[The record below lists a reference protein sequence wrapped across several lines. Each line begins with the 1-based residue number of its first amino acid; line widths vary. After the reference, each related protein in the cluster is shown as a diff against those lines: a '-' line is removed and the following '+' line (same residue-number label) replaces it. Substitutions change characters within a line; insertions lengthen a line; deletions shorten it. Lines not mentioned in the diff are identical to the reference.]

1 MMKRTAGRKKTF
13 WVDISKEMVNCV
25 SSVIKICKTSHF
37 ESQLLEVFWFKC
49 RANFR
54 QSISS
59 QAQETLSLQMTLNTF
74 VLVHEDILKSRSFYT
89 KELTVGNQI

>member
-1 MMKRTAGRKKTF
+1 M
-13 WVDISKEMVNCV
+13 VDKLKEMISCG
-25 SSVIKICKTSHF
+25 SSVIKICKTSRF
-37 ESQLLEVFWFKC
+37 ESQLFEVFWFKY

-74 VLVHEDILKSRSFYT
+74 VLVNEDILKSRSFYP
-89 KELTVGNQI
+89 KELNVGNQT